1 MAGPPLGGSGEIY
14 CGNSLLMASTA
25 TALASRP
32 SAPEQ
37 ASLWSDA
44 WRRLRR
50 NRLALV
56 GVIYL
61 ALVVV
66 VALVAVVKTPYSTV
80 EVGVGIP
87 YSGPSAQ
94 HLLGVDALG
103 RDTLSR
109 LMAGAQISLIVGVGT
124 QLVVL
129 AVGVPIG
136 LAAGYFRGWLDQIV
150 TFGVNLFYGIPNL
163 LVALVLVFLLGP
175 NLMNII
181 VAIAATGW
189 MDMARLV
196 RGQTLSLRE
205 RDFIEAARASGAK
218 PHRILFGH
226 ILPNAL
232 GPIIVQA
239 TFGVPAAILFE
250 AFLSFLGMGVPPPT
264 PTWGGMAAEGI
275 VTMRIAPY
283 MVVAPAIA
291 LSLTL
296 MAFNFLGDGLRDA
309 LDPRQRR

>member
-1 MAGPPLGGSGEIY
+1 MA
-14 CGNSLLMASTA
+14 A
-25 TALASRP
+25 TAAAVVTRP
-32 SAPEQ
+32 IAPEQ
-37 ASLWSDA
+37 ATLWSDA

-50 NRLALV
+50 NRLALA

-61 ALVVV
+61 TFVLI
-66 VALVAVVKTPYSTV
+66 VALVSAVWPPYSTFR
-80 EVGVGIP
+80 VGVGIP
-87 YSGPSAQ
+87 YAAPSVQ
-94 HLLGVDALG
+94 HLLGVDGLG

-109 LMAGAQISLIVGVGT
+109 LMAGAQISLIVGIGT
-124 QLVVL
+124 QIVVL
-129 AVGVPIG
+129 AVGLPIG
-136 LAAGYFRGWLDQIV
+136 LAAGYFRGWFDQVV
-150 TFGVNLFYGIPNL
+150 TFLINIFYAIPNL
-163 LVALVLVFLLGP
+163 LVALILVFLLGP
-175 NLMNII
+175 NLTNII

-189 MDMARLV
+189 MEMARLV

-205 RDFIEAARASGAK
+205 REFIEAARAAGAK
-218 PHRILFGH
+218 PMKILFGH

-250 AFLSFLGMGVPPPT
+250 AFLSFLGLGVPPPT

-275 VTMRIAPY
+275 VTIRISPAMVIAPS
-283 MVVAPAIA
+283 IA

>member
-1 MAGPPLGGSGEIY
+1 MA
-14 CGNSLLMASTA
+14 A
-25 TALASRP
+25 TAASISTRP
-32 SAPEQ
+32 VVPEQ

-56 GVIYL
+56 GAIYL
-61 ALVVV
+61 VFVVV
-66 VALVAVVKTPYSTV
+66 VALVALVYTPYRMSA
-80 EVGVGIP
+80 VGIAET
-87 YSGPSAQ
+87 YSGPSAA
-94 HLLGVDALG
+94 HLLGADQIG
-103 RDTLSR
+103 RDVLSR
-109 LMAGAQISLIVGVGT
+109 LMVGSQISLVVGLGT
-124 QLVVL
+124 QLLVL

-136 LAAGYFRGWLDQIV
+136 LAAGYYRGWLDSAV
-150 TFGVNLFYGIPNL
+150 TFVINVFYGIPDL
-163 LVALVLVFLLGP
+163 LVALILVFLLGP
-175 NLMNII
+175 SLQNII
-181 VAIAATGW
+181 IAIVVTRW

-205 RDFIEAARASGAK
+205 REFVEAARASGARPFK
-218 PHRILFGH
+218 ILFGH

-239 TFGVPAAILFE
+239 TFGIPSAILFE
-250 AFLSFLGMGVPPPT
+250 AFLSFLGVGIQEPT
-264 PTWGGMAAEGI
+264 PSWGSMAAQGLAGI
-275 VTMRIAPY
+275 RIAPH
-283 MVVAPAIA
+283 MVLAPAIA

>member
-1 MAGPPLGGSGEIY
+1 MA
-14 CGNSLLMASTA
+14 A
-25 TALASRP
+25 TAAAVVNRP
-32 SAPEQ
+32 IVPEQ

-50 NRLALV
+50 NRLALAAT
-56 GVIYL
+56 IYL
-61 ALVVV
+61 VFLVV
-66 VALVAVVKTPYSTV
+66 VALVALVKTPYSYF

-87 YSGPSAQ
+87 YHGPSAD
-94 HLLGVDALG
+94 HLLGLDSLG

-109 LMAGAQISLIVGVGT
+109 LMVGAQISLLVGIGT
-124 QLVVL
+124 QVVVL
-129 AVGVPIG
+129 LIGVPIG
-136 LAAGYFRGWLDQIV
+136 LAAGYFRGLFDQVVSFTI
-150 TFGVNLFYGIPNL
+150 NLFYGIPDL
-163 LVALVLVFLLGP
+163 LVALTLVFLLGP
-175 NLMNII
+175 NLTNII
-181 VAIAATGW
+181 IAIAVTRW

-205 RDFIEAARASGAK
+205 REFIEAARASGARPMK
-218 PHRILFGH
+218 ILFGH

-239 TFGVPAAILFE
+239 TFGIPAAILFE
-250 AFLSFLGMGVPPPT
+250 AFLSFLGLGVPPPT
-264 PTWGGMAAEGI
+264 PTWGSMAAEGI
-275 VTMRIAPY
+275 VTMRISPFMVIAPS
-283 MVVAPAIA
+283 VA

>member
-1 MAGPPLGGSGEIY
+1 MA
-14 CGNSLLMASTA
+14 A
-25 TALASRP
+25 TAAAVVTRP
-32 SAPEQ
+32 IAPEQ

-50 NRLALV
+50 NRLALA

-61 ALVVV
+61 TFVLI
-66 VALVAVVKTPYSTV
+66 VALVSAVWTPYSTFR
-80 EVGVGIP
+80 VGVGIP
-87 YSGPSAQ
+87 YSAPSVQ
-94 HLLGVDALG
+94 HLLGVDGLG

-109 LMAGAQISLIVGVGT
+109 LMAGAQISLIVGIGT
-124 QLVVL
+124 QIVVL
-129 AVGVPIG
+129 AVGLPIG
-136 LAAGYFRGWLDQIV
+136 LAAGYFRGWFDQVV
-150 TFGVNLFYGIPNL
+150 TFFINIFYGIPNL
-163 LVALVLVFLLGP
+163 LVALILVFLLGP
-175 NLMNII
+175 NLTNII

-189 MDMARLV
+189 MEMARLV

-205 RDFIEAARASGAK
+205 REFIEAARAAGAK
-218 PHRILFGH
+218 PMKILFGH

-250 AFLSFLGMGVPPPT
+250 AFLSFLGLGVPPPT

-275 VTMRIAPY
+275 VTIRISPAMVIAPS
-283 MVVAPAIA
+283 IA